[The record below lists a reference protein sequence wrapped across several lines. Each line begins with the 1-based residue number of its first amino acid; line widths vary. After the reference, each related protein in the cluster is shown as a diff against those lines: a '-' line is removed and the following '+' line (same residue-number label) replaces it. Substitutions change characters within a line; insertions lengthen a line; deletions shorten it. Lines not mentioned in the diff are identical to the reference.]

1 MILPQSVEEQL
12 KELKET
18 LKLNKAQMEKLRKI
32 AEKQYEKS
40 LIEPGEAVGVV
51 AAQSIGEPGTQLT
64 LRTKWLAGAM
74 EMTVTQGLPRLI
86 EIFDARRE
94 PSTPAMNIFLKPSY
108 ATSEKKVEEI
118 AFKILEVKLEDVI
131 KSIDV
136 DLLRMRIEIELDPES
151 LRRFGIREKKVQEI
165 ISNEFKS
172 AKITTG
178 SYKINVKPKGE
189 DVDIKQLYKLKVKV
203 RGIHIGGIKGITQVL
218 PIKQGERWVIK
229 TAGTNLKEVLK
240 LPEVDIENTTTND
253 IFEIYHVFGI
263 EAARNTIIEETLNVL
278 KNQGIEV
285 DVRHI
290 MLVADVMTY
299 EGSIKGIGRYGVS
312 GGKASV
318 LARASFEVPLK
329 HLFNAAVSG
338 ETDKLTS
345 VVENVMINQPV
356 PIGTGMISLKVINDD
371 KGNKEKK
378 EEEK

>member
-32 AEKQYEKS
+32 AERQYEKA

-64 LRTKWLAGAM
+64 LRTKWLAGAT

-94 PSTPAMNIFLKPSY
+94 PSTPAMTIFLKPSY
-108 ATSEKKVEEI
+108 ATSEQRVEEI
-118 AFKILEVKLEDVI
+118 ALKILEITLDDII
-131 KSIDV
+131 KEIDV
-136 DLLRMRIEIELDPES
+136 DLLRMRVEIELDPQKMKK
-151 LRRFGIREKKVQEI
+151 FGIKEKKVHEI
-165 ISNEFKS
+165 IYEEFKT

-178 SYKINVKPKGE
+178 AYKINVKPKDE
-189 DVDIKQLYKLKVKV
+189 DIDIRKLYKLKVKL
-203 RGIHIGGIKGITQVL
+203 RAIHIGGIKGIKQVL
-218 PIKQGERWVIK
+218 PVKHGNNWIIK
-229 TAGTNLKEVLK
+229 TSGTNLKEILK

-253 IFEIYHVFGI
+253 IFEVFSVLGI
-263 EAARNTIIEETLNVL
+263 EAARNTIIEETINVL

-290 MLVADVMTY
+290 MLVADVMTND
-299 EGSIKGIGRYGVS
+299 GTIKGIGRYGVS
-312 GGKASV
+312 GAKASV

-329 HLFNAAVSG
+329 HLFNAAVSA
-338 ETDKLTS
+338 EVDDLRS

-356 PIGTGMISLKVINDD
+356 PVGTGLVNLKV
-371 KGNKEKK
+371 EKK
-378 EEEK
+378 EDKKK

>member
-12 KELKET
+12 KEMKET

-86 EIFDARRE
+86 EIFDAKRE
-94 PSTPAMNIFLKPSY
+94 PSTPAMTIYIKPSY

-118 AFKILEVKLEDVI
+118 AFKILEIKLEDVI

-136 DLLRMRIEIELDPES
+136 DLLRMRVEIELDSELLNKYGLKES
-151 LRRFGIREKKVQEI
+151 EI
-165 ISNEFKS
+165 QKIIKEHFKS

-178 SYKINVKPKGE
+178 SYKINIKPKGE
-189 DVDIKQLYKLKVKV
+189 DEEITVRDLYKLKVKL
-203 RGIHIGGIKGITQVL
+203 RAMHIGGIKGIKQVL
-218 PIKQGERWVIK
+218 PMKQGERWIIK
-229 TAGTNLKEVLK
+229 TAGTNLKEILK
-240 LPEVDIENTTTND
+240 LPEVDIENTITND
-253 IFEIYHVFGI
+253 IFEIYSVFGI
-263 EAARNTIIEETLNVL
+263 EAARNMIIEETLNVL

-285 DVRHI
+285 DIRHI

-329 HLFNAAVSG
+329 HLFNAAVNG
-338 ETDKLTS
+338 EVDKLTS

-356 PIGTGMISLKVINDD
+356 PIGTGMVTLKVD
-371 KGNKEKK
+371 NKFEKKK